1 MANWYEF
8 ARLCYTILLDL
19 YVLDDEVLDYKIYW
33 YQILKY
39 HVFILQ
45 NNQCFGSPCCSI
57 HIWQPCS
64 RSVRLH
70 GMATLY
76 ILPVHI
82 PSTIYKYGKKN
93 ARNIDYTFT
102 CSQKDFQ
109 SCKDSSIIKIN
120 LGNNVTYNNC
130 CFCAKFVGDHLIKT
144 VGNILIW
151 QHCATV

>member
-1 MANWYEF
+1 M
-8 ARLCYTILLDL
+8 
-19 YVLDDEVLDYKIYW
+19 VLDFEISCLYLAKQSMLWFSLLFYS
-33 YQILKY
+33 YLATL
-39 HVFILQ
+39 FS
-45 NNQCFGSPCCSI
+45 FCSI
-57 HIWQPCS
+57 ACT
-64 RSVRLH
+64 RLT
-70 GMATLY
+70 TLY

-151 QHCATV
+151 QHCATVWRMAKKM